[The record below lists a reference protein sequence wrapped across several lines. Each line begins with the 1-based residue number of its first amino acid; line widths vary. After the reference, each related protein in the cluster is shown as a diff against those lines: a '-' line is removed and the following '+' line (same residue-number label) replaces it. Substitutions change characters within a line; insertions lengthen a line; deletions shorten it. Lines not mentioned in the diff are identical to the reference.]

1 MGILEGRTQGKAHR
15 EKMHFLLKEQ
25 RVVKVYSN
33 IKHIQARRGESSQY
47 RL

>member
-1 MGILEGRTQGKAHR
+1 MGILEGRTQGKAQR

-25 RVVKVYSN
+25 LVVKVYNN
-33 IKHIQARRGESSQY
+33 IKHIQTRRGENSQY

>member
-1 MGILEGRTQGKAHR
+1 MVEGRTQRKAQR

-25 RVVKVYSN
+25 LVVKVYSN
-33 IKHIQARRGESSQY
+33 IKHIQTRRGESSQY